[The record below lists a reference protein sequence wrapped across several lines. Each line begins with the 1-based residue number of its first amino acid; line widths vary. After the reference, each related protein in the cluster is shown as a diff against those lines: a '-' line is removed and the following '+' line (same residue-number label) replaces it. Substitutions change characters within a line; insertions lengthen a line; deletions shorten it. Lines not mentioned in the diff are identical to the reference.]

1 MASKDTIVMISA
13 LSDETR
19 LKIFETVAE
28 CARSDRK
35 VSEILGTDLEK
46 VRAEAAILEKSGL
59 ITIVDEGD
67 YSDYVVDPKKVAEL
81 TGFFELMLNKC
92 TPPKCC

>member
-1 MASKDTIVMISA
+1 MASKDTIVMIHA

-19 LKIFETVAE
+19 LKIFEVLAE
-28 CARSDRK
+28 SDRSDK
-35 VSEILGTDLEK
+35 KISEMLGMDLEK
-46 VRAEAAILEKSGL
+46 VRSEAAILEKSGL
-59 ITIVDEGD
+59 ITIVDECD
-67 YSDYVVDPKKVAEL
+67 YFDYVLDPKKVAEL